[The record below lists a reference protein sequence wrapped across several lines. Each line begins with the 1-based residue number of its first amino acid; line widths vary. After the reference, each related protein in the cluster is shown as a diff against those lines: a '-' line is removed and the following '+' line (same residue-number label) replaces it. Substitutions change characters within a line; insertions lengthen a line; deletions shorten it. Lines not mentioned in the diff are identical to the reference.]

1 MVAIVDPTKCRLY
14 PEILPEAMAITQSA
28 SGTSIASYAAFQ
40 PFAMSLKQL
49 YTNQVIGGSIRID
62 TDAGHGVLE
71 SPSRGRPEFEP
82 VDLDIIIE
90 DSMDLW
96 SVGTVREALFAY
108 TLRITQHT
116 VFEKIKYGITL
127 TKEEIA
133 LSEKYDIQKKY
144 LAGILRTVD
153 APQYKRIIEVTK
165 EVTAAA
171 GVPERIGRI
180 INVKKGEKA
189 VMLGMS
195 VDSDAIQVVM
205 GGPGSNDTY
214 LVLNRDVRDTSYV
227 KLDCLAMPEIHE
239 EISCHIPAI
248 DRLEVTLESATGI
261 ASLPVRYRYG
271 VADLSIIE
279 KIRWGLRL
287 TDSEAQDAEN
297 LNLFDAM
304 AAGVL

>member
-1 MVAIVDPTKCRLY
+1 MVAIVDPTKCRLF
-14 PEILPEAMAITQSA
+14 PEILPESMAITQSA
-28 SGTSIASYAAFQ
+28 SGTNIASYAAFQ

-62 TDAGHGVLE
+62 TDAGHGVVE
-71 SPSRGRPEFEP
+71 SPSRARPEFEP
-82 VDLDIIIE
+82 VDLDVLVE

-96 SVGTVREALFAY
+96 AIGTVREALFAY

-127 TKEEIA
+127 TKEEAA
-133 LSEKYDIQKKY
+133 LAEKYDIQKKY

-153 APQYKRIIEVTK
+153 APQFKRIVEVPK
-165 EVTAAA
+165 EITAAA
-171 GVPERIGRI
+171 GVPARVGRI

-189 VMLGMS
+189 VIIGMS
-195 VDSDAIQVVM
+195 VDSDAIQAVM

-214 LVLNRDVRDTSYV
+214 LVVNRDVRDLAYV
-227 KLDCLAMPEIHE
+227 KLDCLAMPTIHN
-239 EISCHIPAI
+239 EISCHVPAI
-248 DRLEVTLESATGI
+248 DRLEITIESATGI
-261 ASLPVRYRYG
+261 TDLPVRYRYG
-271 VADLSIIE
+271 IADLSIIE

-287 TDSEAQDAEN
+287 SDTEAQDAEN